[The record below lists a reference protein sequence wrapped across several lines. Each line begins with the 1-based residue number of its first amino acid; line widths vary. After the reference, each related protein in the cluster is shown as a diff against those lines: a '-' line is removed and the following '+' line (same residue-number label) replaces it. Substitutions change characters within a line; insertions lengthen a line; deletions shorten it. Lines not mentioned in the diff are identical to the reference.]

1 MIDMCELLKFVKG
14 PISGVP
20 ISNKSETVIKW
31 HIYYEKMERILVVD
45 NVYTWLNEDFTFLR
59 HQLMICEIA

>member
-1 MIDMCELLKFVKG
+1 MKIHNDLEKF
-14 PISGVP
+14 
-20 ISNKSETVIKW
+20 
-31 HIYYEKMERILVVD
+31 IYYEKMERILVVD

>member
-1 MIDMCELLKFVKG
+1 MILKSLFTMK
-14 PISGVP
+14 
-20 ISNKSETVIKW
+20 
-31 HIYYEKMERILVVD
+31 KMERILVVD